1 MRTGKIKKLVRRN
14 WRLYVLM
21 LPALAWLVVF
31 AYVPMYGI
39 VIAFKDYNARLGILG
54 SPWADPLLKH
64 FKDFFSTSIAPQII
78 KNTVVL
84 SLMTILISFPIP
96 VIFALL
102 LNQIKEGKRRKVIQT
117 ISYAPYFVSNVVV
130 VSIISVICAP
140 SGFVNVFLQK
150 LNGGVPLYLTSQAQY
165 FRPLYIIS
173 HIWQTMGFNAIV
185 FIAALSGVSQDYYE
199 AAIMDGATK
208 FQRIRY
214 IDIPLIMP
222 TVIVMFI
229 LAVGNIMS
237 IGYEKVYLMQMGT
250 NTAVSEII
258 STYVYKVG
266 LQNAQFSFATAVGL
280 FNAAVNL
287 LILLIVNAIS
297 KKAADISII

>member
-1 MRTGKIKKLVRRN
+1 MKRNKWKKLISRN
-14 WRLYVLM
+14 WRLYVLL

-31 AYVPMYGI
+31 AYVPMYGL
-39 VIAFKDYNARLGILG
+39 VIAFKDFNARLGILG
-54 SPWADPLLKH
+54 SPWAQPL
-64 FKDFFSTSIAPQII
+64 FKNFISFFSTSVASTVISNTII
-78 KNTVVL
+78 L
-84 SLMTILISFPIP
+84 SLMTILFSFPIP
-96 VIFALL
+96 IIFALL
-102 LNQIKEGKRRKVIQT
+102 LNQIKNGKGRKAIQT

-140 SGFVNVFLQK
+140 SGFVNKLLQAVNGGIPVFL
-150 LNGGVPLYLTSQAQY
+150 TSRAEY
-165 FRPLYIIS
+165 FRPMYIIS

-185 FIAALSGVSQDYYE
+185 YVAALAGINQDYYE

-208 FQRIRY
+208 FQKIRY

-222 TVIVMFI
+222 TIIVMFI
-229 LAVGNIMS
+229 LSVGNIMS
-237 IGYEKVYLMQMGT
+237 VGYEKVFLMQGGT

-280 FNAAVNL
+280 FNAVVNFI
-287 LILLIVNAIS
+287 ILMIVNAIS
-297 KKAADISII
+297 KKASDISIF